1 MLFTGINYIAVLVAG
16 VASYAFGSVYY
27 MSLAKPWMA
36 AVGKTEEEFKSG
48 SSPRVFIVAFAA
60 QLVMA
65 FMLAGVLGHLVLA
78 GEGGAV
84 AGSSVSLVNG
94 LITALC
100 VWFGFILMAMLVNH
114 GFQGAKRSLTV
125 IDSGH
130 WLGVL
135 LIQGAVIG
143 LFGV

>member
-1 MLFTGINYIAVLVAG
+1 MDETGVNWIAVLVAG
-16 VASYAFGSVYY
+16 VASFAFGSAYY

-36 AVGKTEEEFKSG
+36 AVGKTDGDIKASQNAMT
-48 SSPRVFIVAFAA
+48 FIVAIVA

-65 FMLAGVLGHLVLA
+65 YTLARVMGWQGDMTLGA
-78 GEGGAV
+78 GISIA
-84 AGSSVSLVNG
+84 
-94 LITALC
+94 ITLW
-100 VWFGFILMAMLVNH
+100 VGFIVAAMAVNH
-114 GFQGAKRSLTV
+114 SFQGAKRSLTI

-135 LIQGAVIG
+135 LIQSIVIA